1 MKTDLRLRPRFDLIV
16 AVEPNDVLRRLDT
29 VLRDPSA
36 AVTGK
41 VFASSAVLT
50 VPPDAVHFWSPQ
62 LSVSVD
68 PHLPSGSVVH
78 GLFGPRP
85 TIWSLFVA
93 LYVGIAFAGSMGV
106 IYGWAEWTLGGS
118 GMALWSGPTAAAAA
132 ALVYAAGQMGRRLGM
147 EQMRQLKQLLTHT
160 LRP

>member
-1 MKTDLRLRPRFDLIV
+1 MTV
-16 AVEPNDVLRRLDT
+16 AVEPNDVLRRLER

-36 AVTGK
+36 SVTGK
-41 VFASSAVLT
+41 IFASSAVLT
-50 VPPDAVHFWSPQ
+50 VPPNALHFWSPQ
-62 LSVSVD
+62 LNVSVD

-93 LYVGIAFAGSMGV
+93 LYVGIGFAGSMGV

-118 GMALWSGPTAAAAA
+118 GAALWSGPAALIAA

-147 EQMRQLKQLLTHT
+147 EQMHQLKQLLTDT
-160 LRP
+160 LRT